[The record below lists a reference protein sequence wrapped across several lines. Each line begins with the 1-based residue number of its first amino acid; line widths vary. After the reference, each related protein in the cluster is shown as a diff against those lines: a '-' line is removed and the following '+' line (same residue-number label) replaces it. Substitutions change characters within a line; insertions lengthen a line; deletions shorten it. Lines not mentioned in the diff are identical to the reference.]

1 MLKVEVV
8 RFKQVC
14 NCNNRISFT
23 HEVNLEGAVKY
34 IWTLAPAQTEG
45 DCELHN
51 NISIYSH
58 ILLLRADLIDH

>member
-1 MLKVEVV
+1 MLKVEFV

-14 NCNNRISFT
+14 ICNNRIT
-23 HEVNLEGAVKY
+23 LIHEANLEGAVKY
-34 IWTLAPAQTEG
+34 IGTLAPAQTEG